1 MNCLIVDDEPLA
13 LDLLEDNIRQV
24 PFLNLVAACR
34 SAAEAM
40 VVLSEHTIDL
50 IFLDIQMPGVNG
62 LEFLRLIKPLPL
74 VILVTAYEEHA
85 IDGFNLDV
93 VDYVLKP
100 VAFPRFLKA
109 VQKAHNMFRMITVTG
124 KSGAAETDHVFV
136 NANYSLVKVMLH
148 EIAYI
153 EGLKDYARI
162 NMTNGNMVVTRL
174 GLKVIEDKLDAGKFM
189 RVHKSYIIALNKID
203 SVQKTQLTIQGREI
217 PIGDRYRQSLQSY
230 ISSKNL

>member
-24 PFLNLVAACR
+24 PFLTLVAACR

-40 VVLSEHTIDL
+40 MVLSEHTIDL

-62 LEFLRLIKPLPL
+62 LEFLRLVKPLPL

-100 VAFPRFLKA
+100 VEFSRFLKA
-109 VQKAHNMFRMITVTG
+109 VQKAHNMFRMISLAG
-124 KSGAAETDHVFV
+124 KSPDAETDHVFV

-148 EIAYI
+148 EIAFI

-162 NMTNGNMVVTRL
+162 NMINGNMVVTRL

-203 SVQKTQLTIQGREI
+203 SVQKTQLTIQGHEI
-217 PIGDRYRQSLQSY
+217 PIGDRYRQSLQNY

>member
-24 PFLNLVAACR
+24 PILNLVAACR

-40 VVLSEHTIDL
+40 VVLSERTIDL

-100 VAFPRFLKA
+100 VAFSRFLKA
-109 VQKAHNMFRMITVTG
+109 VQKAHTMFRMITLAG
-124 KSGAAETDHVFV
+124 KAPVIETDHVFV
-136 NANYSLVKVMLH
+136 NANYSLVKIMLH

-203 SVQKTQLTIQGREI
+203 SVQKTQLTIQGHEI

>member
-24 PFLNLVAACR
+24 PFLTLVAACR

-40 VVLSEHTIDL
+40 MVLSEHTIDL

-62 LEFLRLIKPLPL
+62 LEFLRLVKPLPL

-100 VAFPRFLKA
+100 VEFSRFLKA
-109 VQKAHNMFRMITVTG
+109 VQKAHNMFRMISLAG
-124 KSGAAETDHVFV
+124 KSPDAETDHVFV

-148 EIAYI
+148 EIAFI

-162 NMTNGNMVVTRL
+162 NMINGNMVVTRL

-203 SVQKTQLTIQGREI
+203 SVQKTQLTIQGHEI

>member
-13 LDLLEDNIRQV
+13 LDLLEDNIRQI

-34 SAAEAM
+34 SGAEAM
-40 VVLSEHTIDL
+40 VVLSEHQVDL

-62 LEFLRLIKPLPL
+62 LDLLRSLKQPPL

-85 IDGFNLDV
+85 IDGYDLDV

-100 VAFPRFLKA
+100 VAFSRFLKA
-109 VQKAHNMFRMITVTG
+109 VQKAQNIFRMVG
-124 KSGAAETDHVFV
+124 KIHSPAINNADHVFV

-153 EGLKDYARI
+153 EGLKDYVRI
-162 NMTNGNMVVTRL
+162 NMTTGKIVITRV
-174 GLKVIEDKLDAGKFM
+174 GLKVIEEKLDAVKFM
-189 RVHKSYIIALNKID
+189 RVHKSYIIALDKID
-203 SVQKTQLTIQGREI
+203 SIQKTQLTIQDREI
-217 PIGDRYRQSLQSY
+217 PIGDGYRQLLQSY

>member
-13 LDLLEDNIRQV
+13 LDLLEDNIKQIS
-24 PFLNLVAACR
+24 FLKLVAACR

-40 VVLSEHTIDL
+40 NVLSENTIDL

-62 LEFLRLIKPLPL
+62 LDFLRSIQNPPL

-85 IDGFNLDV
+85 IDGYDLDV

-100 VAFPRFLKA
+100 IDSARFLKA
-109 VQKAHNMFRMITVTG
+109 VQKAQNMFKMISLTHKTAVV
-124 KSGAAETDHVFV
+124 ENDHVFV

-148 EIAYI
+148 EIAFI

-162 NMTNGNMVVTRL
+162 NMINGKVVVTRL
-174 GLKVIEDKLDAGKFM
+174 GLKMIEEKLDGLKFM
-189 RVHKSYIIALNKID
+189 RVHKSFIIALNKID
-203 SVQKTQLTIQGREI
+203 SIQKTQLTILGREI
-217 PIGDRYRQSLQSY
+217 PIGNGYRQELQKY
-230 ISSKNL
+230 ISNRNL